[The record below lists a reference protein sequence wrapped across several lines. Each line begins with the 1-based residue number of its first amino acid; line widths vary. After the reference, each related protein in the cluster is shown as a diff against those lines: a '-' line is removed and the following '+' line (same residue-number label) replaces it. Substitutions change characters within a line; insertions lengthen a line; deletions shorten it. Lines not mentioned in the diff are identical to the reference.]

1 MNRNLKS
8 IAAAAL
14 LHANVHVKQ
23 VLTQTH
29 PTNPIMGW
37 VAISGAPRKGTEK
50 WSDRA
55 VAGLPPHY
63 RSVLSDANTD
73 ANRYRNVCGPSR

>member
-8 IAAAAL
+8 IAAAVL

-37 VAISGAPRKGTEK
+37 MGVSRAGGLRSGQILWSQDCPR
-50 WSDRA
+50 
-55 VAGLPPHY
+55 Y
-63 RSVLSDANTD
+63 RSILSDANTD
-73 ANRYRNVCGPSR
+73 ANR